1 MLVASYGDETTVLAR
16 VLPSVCNVGILERLA
31 SVDVLPLF
39 NTAFPLVNSCAL
51 LKNMEAMKLVNI
63 FLLWSELEDSERLH
77 RRRVERRRRRLYCRI
92 LCPQNVEVCE
102 L

>member
-51 LKNMEAMKLVNI
+51 LKKHGSNEAGQYFFV
-63 FLLWSELEDSERLH
+63 
-77 RRRVERRRRRLYCRI
+77 V
-92 LCPQNVEVCE
+92 V
-102 L
+102 